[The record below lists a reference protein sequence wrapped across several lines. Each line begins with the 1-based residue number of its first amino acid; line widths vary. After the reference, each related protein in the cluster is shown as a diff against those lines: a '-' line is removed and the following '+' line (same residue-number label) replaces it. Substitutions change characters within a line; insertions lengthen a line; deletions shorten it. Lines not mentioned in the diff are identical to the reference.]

1 MDRMISTELME
12 EDIAVEGSLRPQN
25 LSEYIGQEKVKK
37 NLRVFIEAAKMRGE
51 SLDHVLLYGP
61 PGLGKPTLAGI
72 IANEMDSNLKITS
85 GPAIEKPGEIAAVL
99 NGLSDGDVL
108 FIDELHRLNRQ
119 VEEVLYPALEDYA
132 LDIIMGKGPA
142 ARSIRIELNKFTLLG
157 ASPRAGSLAAPL
169 RDRVGVIQ
177 RLELYNTE
185 QLSDI
190 VKRSAVLLGVACD
203 DDGAEEIA
211 KRSRGTPRIANL
223 FL

>member
-61 PGLGKPTLAGI
+61 PGLGKTTLAGI

-108 FIDELHRLNRQ
+108 FIDEIHRLNRQ
-119 VEEVLYPALEDYA
+119 VEEVLYPAMEDFSI
-132 LDIIMGKGPA
+132 DIMIGKGA
-142 ARSIRIELNKFTLLG
+142 SAKSIRLELPHFTLVG
-157 ASPRAGSLAAPL
+157 ATTRAGMLTAPL
-169 RDRVGVIQ
+169 RDRCGVVN
-177 RLELYNTE
+177 RLE
-185 QLSDI
+185 
-190 VKRSAVLLGVACD
+190 
-203 DDGAEEIA
+203 
-211 KRSRGTPRIANL
+211 
-223 FL
+223 F